1 MINEKILTVWPNEI
15 FPNKKIKKNTH
26 RCVSLHSDVGVDCE
40 QVLQHVEEIHNGPV
54 ERKFDC
60 EI

>member
-1 MINEKILTVWPNEI
+1 MNNKKILTVWPNEI

-40 QVLQHVEEIHNGPV
+40 QVLQHVEQIHNGP
-54 ERKFDC
+54 
-60 EI
+60 